1 MRASFLVFQSPGES
15 ILGVRSAV
23 RWMAKDLIR
32 HTRMLLLTT
41 RAAEDFEAVLG
52 RVRRGHE
59 VLFLLIVRG
68 KRSPGIA
75 VWFSAVPQ
83 SSPALSVRH

>member
-32 HTRMLLLTT
+32 HTRMLLLTA
-41 RAAEDFEAVLG
+41 RAAEDFEAVFG
-52 RVRRGHE
+52 RVR
-59 VLFLLIVRG
+59 
-68 KRSPGIA
+68 
-75 VWFSAVPQ
+75 
-83 SSPALSVRH
+83 